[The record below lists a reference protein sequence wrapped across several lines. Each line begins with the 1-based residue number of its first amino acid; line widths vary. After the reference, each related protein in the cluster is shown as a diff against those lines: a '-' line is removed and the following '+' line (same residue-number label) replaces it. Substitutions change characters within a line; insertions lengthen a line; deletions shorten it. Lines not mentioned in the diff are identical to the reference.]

1 MPFNSL
7 KIIPIITLILFIPIN
22 VFADND
28 VDMDYF
34 LDDFN
39 RADSAIIG
47 NGWLEFGDPSLGM
60 YAEIKNNALQIRDNS
75 TNNIPCVEVPLNITD
90 QLGNLYID
98 YDFDFASLG
107 IYHDTNFIIHMRI
120 GEDMT
125 CATVGAGKVL
135 TLSHSNHDKF
145 FKNDKPE
152 NDPPNE
158 QNYGYL
164 DGAKWPIGK
173 INGTVHIS
181 IDADLENKLIDVRTT
196 GPGLIFGN
204 GTKLDMLY
212 NDNTKI
218 INSMYFMSNGVADYM
233 PPIIIDNLEVQRIEY
248 HTCGI
253 EVGTLDFGNLKAGDT
268 SSQQSLTITA
278 TGNYGSD
285 ITFMSTNW
293 QNGLG
298 EDIFSGSNTHYSET
312 DGLSW
317 AGKDRVNMGSEP
329 DDNILGTVLKD
340 DILETFWQ
348 VKANI
353 FNSSHYGPLYQEM
366 TFYSLCT

>member
-1 MPFNSL
+1 MNKRNIISL
-7 KIIPIITLILFIPIN
+7 KLIPIITLILFIPIN

-39 RADSAIIG
+39 RADSTIIG
-47 NGWLEFGDPSLGM
+47 NGWLELGDPSLGM
-60 YAEIKNNALQIRDNS
+60 YAEIKNNALQIHDNS
-75 TNNIPCVEVPLNITD
+75 TNRIPCVEVPLNITNQTGD
-90 QLGNLYID
+90 LYID

-107 IYHDTNFIIHMRI
+107 IYHDTDFIIHMRI

-145 FKNDKPE
+145 SVKD
-152 NDPPNE
+152 DSGNE
-158 QNYGYL
+158 QNYGYI
-164 DGAKWPIGK
+164 DKAKFPIGK

-181 IDADLENKLIDVRTT
+181 IEADLENKLIDIRTT

-204 GTKLDMLY
+204 GTKLDMPYTDL
-212 NDNTKI
+212 TKK

-253 EVGTLDFGNLKAGDT
+253 EVGTLNFGNLKAGDT
-268 SSQQSLTITA
+268 SSQQPLTISA

-298 EDIFSGSNTHYSET
+298 EDIFSGSNTHYSKF
-312 DGLSW
+312 DNLSW
-317 AGKDRVNMGSEP
+317 GAKDRVNIGSDP